1 MSNSKPLSAK
11 QDPRVLDC
19 QSRSCGLNSRGAF
32 LVQLE
37 RQELIVLTQ
46 DHRWLSS
53 RPLAFVFCISF
64 LVVLNLWSHVYLGP
78 ISLILLLLS
87 SSFFKVYFV
96 CLKVFV
102 LFWGCLFVVVFEG
115 RSCAYIVQT
124 GLKLTTPNP
133 PLVFLVLELQAYTT
147 MPHCKRQGLPILP
160 RLLSPTFWDKMVLLS
175 CVWPRL

>member
-1 MSNSKPLSAK
+1 MPASQPVLLWTPYELLFTSNSKPLFAK

-64 LVVLNLWSHVYLGP
+64 LVVLNLWSHIYLGP

-96 CLKVFV
+96 CLEVFV
-102 LFWGCLFVVVFEG
+102 LRVFVCCCFWGKVLCIH
-115 RSCAYIVQT
+115 SPDWPQT
-124 GLKLTTPNP
+124 HNP
-133 PLVFLVLELQAYTT
+133 QPPF
-147 MPHCKRQGLPILP
+147 GLPGPGTAGIYHHAPL
-160 RLLSPTFWDKMVLLS
+160 
-175 CVWPRL
+175 